1 LLQIENDIYEMQD
14 LVPRSVEEFVI
25 QNLNVFP
32 AVVILGPRQCGKS
45 TLVKMLAPRF
55 ASFVYLDLQNTD
67 DQNKLTEPML
77 FFDANKDSVICLDEI
92 QFQPDIFST
101 LRSYIDKNR
110 RNGQFILL
118 GSASRDLV
126 QHTSESL
133 AGRVGIIDLTPFT
146 VYEVCNSPEYSLN
159 SNWLRGGYP
168 ESFLANSD
176 SDSKLWIENFIRTF
190 IERDIPRLGFQ
201 IPSLQLRR
209 FLMMSAHNQGQILNA
224 SKLGESLGLTHP
236 TIRRYI
242 DLMEQ
247 TFIMRTLPP
256 YLVNL
261 KKRLVKSPKVFI
273 RDSGLLH
280 RLLSI
285 DDFNSLMG
293 HPVFGFSW
301 EGFVIENV
309 ITRMRDWEYYYYRSS
324 TGDELDLILVKGEK
338 IIAVECK
345 ASTSPGLSKR
355 NWNAVEEVKP
365 DQVFIV
371 SPVNGSYPVGENIT
385 VCSLE
390 HFPGPAL

>member
-1 LLQIENDIYEMQD
+1 MQD
-14 LVPRSVEEFVI
+14 LVPRNIEEFVI
-25 QNLNVFP
+25 QNLSLFP

-55 ASFVYLDLQNTD
+55 SRFVYLDLQNTGD
-67 DQNKLTEPML
+67 RNKLTEPML
-77 FFDANKDSVICLDEI
+77 FFEANKDSVICLDEI

-101 LRSYIDKNR
+101 LRSFIDKNR
-110 RNGQFILL
+110 QKGQFILL

-146 VYEVCNSPEYSLN
+146 VYEVYNRPEYSLN
-159 SNWLRGGYP
+159 SHWFRGGFP

-176 SDSKLWIENFIRTF
+176 SDSKLWIDNFIRTF
-190 IERDIPRLGFQ
+190 IERDIPQFGFQ
-201 IPSLQLRR
+201 IPSVQLRR
-209 FLMMSAHNQGQILNA
+209 FLMMSAHNQGQVLNA

-247 TFIMRTLPP
+247 TFIMRSVPP
-256 YLVNL
+256 YLVNM

-301 EGFVIENV
+301 EGFVIENI
-309 ITRMRDWEYYYYRSS
+309 ITRMRDWEYYFYRAS
-324 TGDELDLILVKGEK
+324 TGDEIDLILVKGMK

-345 ASTSPGLSKR
+345 ASSAPGLSRR

-365 DQVFIV
+365 EKVFIV
-371 SPVNGSYPVGENIT
+371 SPVTGSYQIAQNCI

-390 HFPGPAL
+390 HFLGLPL

>member
-1 LLQIENDIYEMQD
+1 MQD
-14 LVPRSVEEFVI
+14 LVPRNIEEFVI
-25 QNLNVFP
+25 QNLSLFP

-55 ASFVYLDLQNTD
+55 SRFVYLDLQNTD
-67 DQNKLTEPML
+67 DRNKLTEPML
-77 FFDANKDSVICLDEI
+77 FFEANKDSVICLDEI

-101 LRSYIDKNR
+101 LRSFIDKNR
-110 RNGQFILL
+110 QKGQFILL

-146 VYEVCNSPEYSLN
+146 VYEVYNRPEYSLN
-159 SNWLRGGYP
+159 SHWFRGGFP

-176 SDSKLWIENFIRTF
+176 SDSKLWIDNFIRTF
-190 IERDIPRLGFQ
+190 IERDIPQFGFQ
-201 IPSLQLRR
+201 IPSVQLRR
-209 FLMMSAHNQGQILNA
+209 FLMMSAHNQGQVLNA

-247 TFIMRTLPP
+247 TFIMRSVPP
-256 YLVNL
+256 YLVNM

-301 EGFVIENV
+301 EGFVIENI
-309 ITRMRDWEYYYYRSS
+309 ITRMRDWEYYFYRAS
-324 TGDELDLILVKGEK
+324 TGDEIDLILVKGMK

-345 ASTSPGLSKR
+345 ASSAPGLSRR

-365 DQVFIV
+365 EKVFIV
-371 SPVNGSYPVGENIT
+371 SPVTGSYQIAQNCI

-390 HFPGPAL
+390 HFLGLPL